1 MEAIIVLS
9 FIGAL
14 AIGFFIFDKTKAGK
28 KFFSENS

>member
-28 KFFSENS
+28 KFFDAN

>member
-14 AIGFFIFDKTKAGK
+14 AVGFFIFDHTKAGK